1 MLNSY
6 RLAITEIIAWPKH
19 TSQTRHCSRLF
30 RLLVFPDF
38 NVDHFEDYNLGQN
51 KWNIWTTP
59 PPISMMRKW
68 RVVAPSCLHHC
79 FGGKGENC
87 SISSV
92 QDCRLSRMRPGF
104 VHVSVL
110 SQLILDVC
118 RKFVIFHR
126 VVTVIATK

>member
-30 RLLVFPDF
+30 RLLVFPDL

-59 PPISMMRKW
+59 PPVSMMPKW
-68 RVVAPSCLHHC
+68 RAVAPSCLQHC

-92 QDCRLSRMRPGF
+92 QDCRLSRTERQN
-104 VHVSVL
+104 VSDHPRGVFPVKL
-110 SQLILDVC
+110 SQGVHLFLILFIS
-118 RKFVIFHR
+118 KI
-126 VVTVIATK
+126 